1 MYLGRC
7 CTSAPAALGHSAAA
21 APHITPLQAS
31 PELPQP
37 IRRVPHR
44 ACGLA
49 EMLLLFES
57 AAGFA
62 LFKVLKEG
70 KLKEADTE
78 VRAAD
83 AYR

>member
-1 MYLGRC
+1 
-7 CTSAPAALGHSAAA
+7 
-21 APHITPLQAS
+21 
-31 PELPQP
+31 
-37 IRRVPHR
+37 
-44 ACGLA
+44 
-49 EMLLLFES
+49 MLLLFES